1 MNLTEIVV
9 FENLTKIK
17 IIKNFS
23 LKSKFSTVDVFLKL

>member
-17 IIKNFS
+17 IIKKIS
-23 LKSKFSTVDVFLKL
+23 LQSKFSTVDVF